1 MVFDF
6 KNNNVMLINFIY
18 NFSLM
23 DKNIKRIKIVDLKE
37 VDYMKK
43 FVIL

>member
-1 MVFDF
+1 
-6 KNNNVMLINFIY
+6 MLINFIY